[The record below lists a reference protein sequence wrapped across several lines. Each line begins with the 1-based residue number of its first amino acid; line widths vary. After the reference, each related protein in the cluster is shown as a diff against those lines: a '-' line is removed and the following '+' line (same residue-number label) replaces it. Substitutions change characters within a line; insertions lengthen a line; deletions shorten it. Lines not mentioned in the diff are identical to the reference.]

1 MRPTNHKSTRISM
14 LSLYA
19 LLISRV
25 FLFAFFQIIVAVFLK
40 SWADSAKY
48 WMLTATLTNV
58 ISIIIL
64 SVQFKK
70 DGINYISI
78 FRFRTEAWK
87 KDLAQ
92 FSVLALLSII
102 LVMATPIL
110 LESWLWGDTTYTQ
123 DILFQPISKN
133 LVYFLLL
140 AFPITIGMA
149 ELATYFGYIMPRLEK
164 HFHAKW
170 LAVLFPVLFL
180 SIQHCTLPLVLDPK
194 FILFRGLSYLPFAL
208 LVGLALHKRPALLPY
223 FAILHIILDASAATL
238 FLIKF

>member
-58 ISIIIL
+58 VSIIIL

-92 FSVLALLSII
+92 FSVLAS
-102 LVMATPIL
+102 
-110 LESWLWGDTTYTQ
+110 
-123 DILFQPISKN
+123 
-133 LVYFLLL
+133 
-140 AFPITIGMA
+140 
-149 ELATYFGYIMPRLEK
+149 
-164 HFHAKW
+164 
-170 LAVLFPVLFL
+170 
-180 SIQHCTLPLVLDPK
+180 
-194 FILFRGLSYLPFAL
+194 
-208 LVGLALHKRPALLPY
+208 
-223 FAILHIILDASAATL
+223 
-238 FLIKF
+238 